1 MYTAFDDIVSHI
13 IARLNVCKIC
23 MWMCIS
29 VHVDMFYV
37 RMHLCVCHICAC
49 VCAGRP
55 WVPFGVS
62 SGPQGHWAHPPDG
75 GCVLS
80 VPSGHSALLPAPA
93 HKILQEVSQA
103 DIRADL
109 QTLFLCVKHWS
120 VALMCVFVWWAAVE
134 LRAGGRRSPP
144 TSPSKW
150 LRRAQSKTAWSST
163 STYVTNSQ
171 SQSLYTQC
179 SQSTHTHTHTN
190 SLSHTHTHKL
200 VCHMCLC
207 PQESE
212 VEYRCE
218 RCGGQVSSLRCSF
231 YTLPQ

>member
-1 MYTAFDDIVSHI
+1 MLTCFMS
-13 IARLNVCKIC
+13 VCI
-23 MWMCIS
+23 
-29 VHVDMFYV
+29 
-37 RMHLCVCHICAC
+37 CVCHICAC

-93 HKILQEVSQA
+93 HKVLQEVSQA

-120 VALMCVFVWWAAVE
+120 VALMCVFVCWAAVE

-179 SQSTHTHTHTN
+179 SQSTHTHTQT
-190 SLSHTHTHKL
+190 LSHTHTQIKINIRTHTYIH
-200 VCHMCLC
+200 VNTNTM
-207 PQESE
+207 QANGYE
-212 VEYRCE
+212 
-218 RCGGQVSSLRCSF
+218 
-231 YTLPQ
+231 